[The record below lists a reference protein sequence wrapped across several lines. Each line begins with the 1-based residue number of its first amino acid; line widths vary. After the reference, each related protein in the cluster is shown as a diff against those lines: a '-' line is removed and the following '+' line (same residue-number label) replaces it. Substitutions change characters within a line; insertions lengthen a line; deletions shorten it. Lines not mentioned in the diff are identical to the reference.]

1 MNEQANFATKVLT
14 LHQRLAS
21 VKMTLPGSYQLV
33 NPYSGEQKHAVDQIT
48 AAFYHKY
55 FNDNHKRRLIL
66 GSSPARKGTAITGVP
81 FEDAAELQAET
92 GIAVAK
98 FQIKPSSTNFL
109 YGVMQQYGG
118 KRKFYSDFYMSFACP
133 LGLSKISAKGN
144 VINSNYYETNV
155 IKDRLMPFIV
165 ASLQEQIK
173 LGVDT
178 SVCYCIGSGENFKV
192 LTSINQTYHFFG
204 SIVPLEHPRY
214 VMQYHFKDR
223 ARYIQKYVAALNCK

>member
-1 MNEQANFATKVLT
+1 HF
-14 LHQRLAS
+14 
-21 VKMTLPGSYQLV
+21 G
-33 NPYSGEQKHAVDQIT
+33 QIRV
-48 AAFYHKY
+48 ALII
-55 FNDNHKRRLIL
+55 RRTI
-66 GSSPARKGTAITGVP
+66 
-81 FEDAAELQAET
+81 
-92 GIAVAK
+92 
-98 FQIKPSSTNFL
+98 
-109 YGVMQQYGG
+109 G
-118 KRKFYSDFYMSFACP
+118 KAYYENTFRVFHHS
-133 LGLSKISAKGN
+133 L
-144 VINSNYYETNV
+144 NSNYYETNV